1 MLLFVHTLSRHSF
14 CIRWIFNC
22 VLIKMDF
29 MTVQKLICSE
39 NRFIIYDIKGR
50 SGAGRTGFL
59 PQSSSLHGLSGG
71 GRDSPTR
78 TKGHKPLVLQKLPP
92 SNSGQA
98 NGVQI
103 NHVRIL
109 NLPITRKH
117 RASPGYSRSQ
127 YSVSVLDRTS
137 CRFRNTPNLI

>member
-1 MLLFVHTLSRHSF
+1 
-14 CIRWIFNC
+14 
-22 VLIKMDF
+22 

-109 NLPITRKH
+109 NLPTT
-117 RASPGYSRSQ
+117 SPGCSRSR
-127 YSVSVLDRTS
+127 YFTDGTSVGQVNNRKQLTLTGD
-137 CRFRNTPNLI
+137 CAGDI

>member
-1 MLLFVHTLSRHSF
+1 M
-14 CIRWIFNC
+14 
-22 VLIKMDF
+22 
-29 MTVQKLICSE
+29 
-39 NRFIIYDIKGR
+39 IKGR

-92 SNSGQA
+92 LNSGQA

-103 NHVRIL
+103 NHVRISKL
-109 NLPITRKH
+109 PCKGSFINNVDRNLDFFDPLPLCYHFTK
-117 RASPGYSRSQ
+117 
-127 YSVSVLDRTS
+127 
-137 CRFRNTPNLI
+137 